1 MSLVNRPIVEAGV
14 YAGIPARLSTRVIHW
29 MSARPSRRD
38 GGRKPDQ
45 RRARPALSL
54 RGMAIAN
61 AGAWLA
67 LAVGGIATTAILYR
81 VFGPA
86 TYGVWA
92 TVAALRAF
100 ALLLD
105 GGIMFGAS
113 GAAARFRSD
122 PDGHALTFAV
132 RC

>member
-1 MSLVNRPIVEAGV
+1 MTVAESPINAELVQDR
-14 YAGIPARLSTRVIHW
+14 
-29 MSARPSRRD
+29 
-38 GGRKPDQ
+38 
-45 RRARPALSL
+45 SL

-81 VFGPA
+81 VLGPA

-100 ALLLD
+100 ALFLD

-113 GAAARFRSD
+113 GAAARFRIRPGS
-122 PDGHALTFAV
+122 GT
-132 RC
+132 R